1 MTTGQ
6 LLTDMAETRS
16 HSIRKLIL

>member
-1 MTTGQ
+1 MTAGQ
-6 LLTDMAETRS
+6 LLTGTAKSRS